1 MKLFLK
7 NLVLIFYILL
17 QLTTI
22 AICGLLLYILYL
34 YFVMAVGLEIPLSLF
49 NLLNH
54 FSWNIVFKSLY
65 QVFCFII
72 MLNITISTIVYIVIM
87 PIAIYSTYKLILRKQ
102 LTIIQKTISIII
114 PIMALLGIV
123 LFILF
128 LIVLAFID
136 SHF

>member
-1 MKLFLK
+1 MKLFFK

-22 AICGLLLYILYL
+22 SICGLLLYILYL
-34 YFVMAVGLEIPLSLF
+34 YFVMAVGLEFPLSLF

-54 FSWNIVFKSLY
+54 FSWNIIFKSLY

-102 LTIIQKTISIII
+102 LTIVQKTISIII